1 MRGWPEEDP
10 GDAQGDAQ
18 ADDGG
23 EVPRPGIV
31 KPGKAPL
38 PRTALSLA
46 ESMKGLVVRTVMW

>member
-1 MRGWPEEDP
+1 MRGWPGEDP

-46 ESMKGLVVRTVMW
+46 ESRDKCIRTNV